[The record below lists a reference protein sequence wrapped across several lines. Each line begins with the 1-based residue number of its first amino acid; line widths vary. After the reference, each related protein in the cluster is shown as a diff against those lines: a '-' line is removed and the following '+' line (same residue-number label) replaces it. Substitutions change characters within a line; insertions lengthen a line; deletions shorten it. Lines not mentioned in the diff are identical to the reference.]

1 MTSFEL
7 NGMRPLCFIGAG
19 ADAAPGVLW
28 CLMKA
33 LALYHRIAIQIS
45 TGGSTSATTPPP
57 DARAMGGWWQW
68 NVACVQCRH

>member
-19 ADAAPGVLW
+19 ADADAAPGVLW

-33 LALYHRIAIQIS
+33 LALYHRIAIQIGLS
-45 TGGSTSATTPPP
+45 T
-57 DARAMGGWWQW
+57 
-68 NVACVQCRH
+68 VVLYILHIF

>member
-19 ADAAPGVLW
+19 ADADAAPGVLW

-33 LALYHRIAIQIS
+33 LALYHRIAIQI
-45 TGGSTSATTPPP
+45 GL
-57 DARAMGGWWQW
+57 
-68 NVACVQCRH
+68 